1 MRLPRFALAF
11 IAVVLLA
18 CVTACAARSTRD
30 QARSS
35 AVTVGEAVLAIDQ
48 LETQLATAQIP
59 GYDATAQKP
68 VSAAILK
75 ALHAARAYERATK
88 AATASADRSALAQ
101 LEAAKHAVLT
111 ALDDVVAVV
120 PASEAIRGPLTKAVN
135 VARAALAAATARI
148 GGEVV
153 PVQGAQLPASIPAL
167 LQLASV
173 IASLIA
179 SGRSSIERIKAALSK
194 EGATDEELDALDD
207 RLTEAIDRR
216 EAGQA

>member
-148 GGEVV
+148 GGEV

>member
-11 IAVVLLA
+11 IALVLLA
-18 CVTACAARSTRD
+18 VVTACAARSTRD

-148 GGEVV
+148 GGEV

>member
-18 CVTACAARSTRD
+18 VVTACAARSTRD

-148 GGEVV
+148 GGEV

>member
-11 IAVVLLA
+11 IALVLLA
-18 CVTACAARSTRD
+18 VVTACAARSTRD

-101 LEAAKHAVLT
+101 LEAAKHAVLA

-135 VARAALAAATARI
+135 VARAALATARI
-148 GGEVV
+148 GGEV

>member
-1 MRLPRFALAF
+1 MRLPRLASALVAL
-11 IAVVLLA
+11 VLLA
-18 CVTACAARSTRD
+18 LVTACAARSARD

-148 GGEVV
+148 GGEV

>member
-11 IAVVLLA
+11 IALVLLA
-18 CVTACAARSTRD
+18 VVTACAARSTRD

-101 LEAAKHAVLT
+101 LEAAKHAVLA

-148 GGEVV
+148 GGEV

>member
-11 IAVVLLA
+11 IALVLLA
-18 CVTACAARSTRD
+18 VVTACAARSTRD

-75 ALHAARAYERATK
+75 AVHAARAYERATK

-148 GGEVV
+148 GGEV

>member
-101 LEAAKHAVLT
+101 LEAAKHAVLA

-148 GGEVV
+148 GGEV